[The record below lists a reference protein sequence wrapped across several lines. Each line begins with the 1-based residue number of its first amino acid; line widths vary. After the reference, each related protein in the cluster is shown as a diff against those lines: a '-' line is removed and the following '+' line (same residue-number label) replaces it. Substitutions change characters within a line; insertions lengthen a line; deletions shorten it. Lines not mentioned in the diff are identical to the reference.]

1 MKKTILVADDEYA
14 IRELVELTL
23 EEDYIVIKAEDGE
36 EALEKANNEAN
47 RPDLIILDVMMPK
60 MDGLQAIRE
69 IMAANPE
76 QEIIVCTS
84 AGQEKIVNEAVEA
97 GAKELILKPFDMVE
111 VKEIT
116 NKYLSKGGE

>member
-1 MKKTILVADDEYA
+1 MPEVLIVDDSVFIRNILKDMLGRLGVQEIDEASDGLDAVEKT
-14 IRELVELTL
+14 RR
-23 EEDYIVIKAEDGE
+23 
-36 EALEKANNEAN
+36 NNYS
-47 RPDLIILDVMMPK
+47 LIFMDIMMPK